1 VASPSEHP
9 RDRQGLSAST
19 AAVATGML
27 VSRIAGLIRT
37 MLITRYLGISMAAEA
52 FNAALRI
59 PNFLQNLL
67 GDGAMSASLIPV
79 YVNLLAKNRQE
90 EADRIARAV
99 LGVLAFI
106 TSLLVL
112 AGVVWTSAF
121 VDLFAAGFTGP
132 TRDLTITIV
141 RILFPGIGLLVM
153 SAWCLAVLNSHRRFL
168 LGYIAPV
175 FWNLAMI
182 AVLVFGHRDGQSVL
196 AVRLAWGSAVGAL
209 LQLGVQIPAVW
220 TLMSGSV
227 RAGANAVSHEVRR
240 VLFSALPVIFT
251 RGAVQVSAYIDGLIA
266 SYLPSGSGAV
276 SSLSYAQLLYS
287 LPVSLFGMAVSA
299 AALPSMSAAASDPSF
314 TQLRAR
320 LTTSRQ
326 IITVLVVP
334 SVFAFIALG
343 DVIIGM
349 LFQYG
354 KFYRV
359 DTLYVWGVLAGSAV
373 GLVATTLGRLYSA
386 AFYATGDTRTP
397 TIFATIRVVLVT
409 GLGYVGAMYVPS
421 WIGVDPKWGAAGLTV
436 SAGIAGWVEFTLLSR
451 GLAAR
456 VGALGS
462 HARFAAKTW
471 GAVLVAGAIASS
483 LRLVIPVDAVV
494 LRGVVILGVY
504 GILVLAGLWRL
515 RLFETGEIL
524 KRLYALRGRR
534 S

>member
-27 VSRIAGLIRT
+27 VSKVAGLVRT
-37 MLITRYLGISMAAEA
+37 MLTNRYLGLTTISADA

-59 PNFLQNLL
+59 PNLLQNLL

-79 YVNLLAKNRQE
+79 YVDLLGKDRQH

-99 LGVLAFI
+99 LGVLAAV
-106 TSLLVL
+106 TAVVVLV
-112 AGVVWTSAF
+112 GVTWPSWF
-121 VDLFAAGFTGP
+121 VDAIAFGFKGEK
-132 TRDLTITIV
+132 RQLTIVIV
-141 RILFPGIGLLVM
+141 RILFPGVGLLVM

-175 FWNLAMI
+175 AWNAAMI
-182 AVLVFGHRDGQSVL
+182 AALLIGPHDDQPMLAIWLGWASV
-196 AVRLAWGSAVGAL
+196 VGAL
-209 LQLGVQIPAVW
+209 LQLGVQAPTVWSLMAGTWRRATDAV
-220 TLMSGSV
+220 THQV
-227 RAGANAVSHEVRR
+227 RKVLVRTM
-240 VLFSALPVIFT
+240 PVVFT
-251 RGAVQVSAYIDGLIA
+251 RGVVQVSSYIDLQIA
-266 SYLPSGSGAV
+266 SFLHIDGAV
-276 SSLSYAQLLYS
+276 SALTNAQLLYQ

-320 LTTSRQ
+320 LRTSRQ

-334 SVFAFIALG
+334 SVFAFLALG

-349 LFQYG
+349 LFQHG

-409 GLGYVGAMYVPS
+409 GLGYVGAMHVPS

-462 HARFAAKTW
+462 HASFAAKTW
-471 GAVLVAGAIASS
+471 AAVLVAGAIASL
-483 LRLVIPVDAVV
+483 LRFVMPVDALV

-504 GILVLAGLWRL
+504 GLLVLAAFWRL
-515 RLFETGEIL
+515 RLFETGAIL